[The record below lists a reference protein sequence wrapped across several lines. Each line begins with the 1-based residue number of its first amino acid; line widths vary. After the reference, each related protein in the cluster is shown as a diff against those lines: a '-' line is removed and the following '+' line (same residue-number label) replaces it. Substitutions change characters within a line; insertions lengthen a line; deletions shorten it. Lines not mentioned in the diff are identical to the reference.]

1 MSSGPSVSSTGQA
14 QLFYKWAE
22 VIIFRYFAPE
32 LFLREKTLAACS
44 NGRVTAVNSD
54 RIYT

>member
-1 MSSGPSVSSTGQA
+1 VSLGPSVSSTGQA